1 MMPRESGR
9 LRRRLAI
16 VTALLVGSASG
27 ASLTSLSARDAD
39 KMKSVLYGGACWVV
53 ACTDADDKGTGQ
65 SLLERAMD
73 DADAAK
79 ACSGATLKCDAKLP
93 SGKSTRER
101 LGIAK
106 PPEGTR
112 CSSSPPTAR
121 RAVAVE
127 EYAVVDGQT
136 ATPDHR
142 RLAKHVATLAP
153 RADDAAAISKPS
165 APRSATASPSSST
178 GPAATPRPCGASSRP
193 RRSSR
198 GPGARSAS
206 SSRTR
211 KRSGRSL
218 AKALPGGAAT
228 ALYLR
233 RLNANEKAALAA
245 AAAKLPAAKRDDA
258 AFDAS
263 ACGAGD
269 VLAKSADDAD
279 RNFEAKR
286 LAPRDWAGAGDAAE
300 TLVFRSSGVYLSY
313 GAAAPLRGARFGAR

>member
-93 SGKSTRER
+93 SGKSTRR
-101 LGIAK
+101 GIA
-106 PPEGTR
+106 G
-112 CSSSPPTAR
+112 
-121 RAVAVE
+121 
-127 EYAVVDGQT
+127 
-136 ATPDHR
+136 
-142 RLAKHVATLAP
+142 
-153 RADDAAAISKPS
+153 
-165 APRSATASPSSST
+165 
-178 GPAATPRPCGASSRP
+178 RP
-193 RRSSR
+193 RRRR
-198 GPGARSAS
+198 GPAGLQAGRGEARATWRTLSAVVADAKTLGS
-206 SSRTR
+206 F
-211 KRSGRSL
+211 SL

-313 GAAAPLRGARFGAR
+313 GARAGHEHAAPRRRRDP

>member
-93 SGKSTRER
+93 SGKSTRAR

-106 PPEGTR
+106 PPEGY
-112 CSSSPPTAR
+112 PLLFVAANGEA

-142 RLAKHVATLAP
+142 RLAKHVAA
-153 RADDAAAISKPS
+153 
-165 APRSATASPSSST
+165 
-178 GPAATPRPCGASSRP
+178 
-193 RRSSR
+193 RR
-198 GPGARSAS
+198 G
-206 SSRTR
+206 
-211 KRSGRSL
+211 
-218 AKALPGGAAT
+218 
-228 ALYLR
+228 
-233 RLNANEKAALAA
+233 EKI
-245 AAAKLPAAKRDDA
+245 
-258 AFDAS
+258 
-263 ACGAGD
+263 
-269 VLAKSADDAD
+269 
-279 RNFEAKR
+279 
-286 LAPRDWAGAGDAAE
+286 
-300 TLVFRSSGVYLSY
+300 
-313 GAAAPLRGARFGAR
+313 